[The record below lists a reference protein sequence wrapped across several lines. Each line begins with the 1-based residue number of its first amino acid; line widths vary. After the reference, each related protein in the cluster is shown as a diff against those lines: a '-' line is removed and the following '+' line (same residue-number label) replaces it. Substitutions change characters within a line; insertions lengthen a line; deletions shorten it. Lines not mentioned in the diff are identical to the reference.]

1 MLGPRR
7 LAGLMRRFCIGQ
19 QDVGEDHWRVRGVSP
34 RASLTVTVCGLG
46 SPPISTPLVA
56 CGEGAELLRKVP
68 LAALGS
74 SREAPYRSLNI
85 SSQCGHWPEEPSQS
99 RPRSRGPAWH
109 PIGDPGVDLQMQA
122 RSLQDLPQDETSDLP
137 APTETQGVDQGV
149 WRPILPAHEV
159 LLVGYLR
166 HGWFL
171 FTDEAPAGEAWGSV
185 LRPLGTHARYRSGET
200 EHGFGA
206 LVHTLLR
213 GHTGQDWGNRL

>member
-7 LAGLMRRFCIGQ
+7 LSGLMRRFCIGQ
-19 QDVGEDHWRVRGVSP
+19 QDVGEDHWSVRGVSP

-46 SPPISTPLVA
+46 SPSISTPLVA

-74 SREAPYRSLNI
+74 SSSVNGEAPYRSLNI

-122 RSLQDLPQDETSDLP
+122 RSLQDLPQD
-137 APTETQGVDQGV
+137 
-149 WRPILPAHEV
+149 
-159 LLVGYLR
+159 
-166 HGWFL
+166 
-171 FTDEAPAGEAWGSV
+171 DEAPAGEAWGSI

-200 EHGFGA
+200 AHGFGA
-206 LVHTLLR
+206 LVRTLLR

>member
-7 LAGLMRRFCIGQ
+7 LSGLMRRFCIGQ
-19 QDVGEDHWRVRGVSP
+19 QDVGEDHWSVRGVSP

-46 SPPISTPLVA
+46 SPSISTPLVA

-74 SREAPYRSLNI
+74 SSSVNGEAPYRSLNI

-137 APTETQGVDQGV
+137 APTETQ
-149 WRPILPAHEV
+149 
-159 LLVGYLR
+159 
-166 HGWFL
+166 
-171 FTDEAPAGEAWGSV
+171 DEAPAGEAWGSI

-200 EHGFGA
+200 AHGFGA
-206 LVHTLLR
+206 LVRTLLR